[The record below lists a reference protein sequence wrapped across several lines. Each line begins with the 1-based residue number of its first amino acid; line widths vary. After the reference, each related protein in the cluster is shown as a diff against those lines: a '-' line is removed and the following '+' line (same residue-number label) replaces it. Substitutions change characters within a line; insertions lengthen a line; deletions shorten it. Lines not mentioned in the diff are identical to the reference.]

1 MHIADGI
8 LNVKVV
14 IGADIVAAAPL
25 IYSIYKLSYKE
36 LPKTALMSTLFF
48 VASFIHVPFG
58 PTSIHLILNGIL
70 GIILGIHSIS
80 AIFVALLLQFL
91 LFGYGGLTTLG
102 LNTLNM
108 FAGAMVA
115 NYIYKGTKISAFL
128 SGFLAVFISA
138 IFLSLSLALSGKK
151 FIEVAYASFFAHL
164 PLMIIEGIVTMFIV
178 EYLNKLWGEVK

>member
-8 LNVKVV
+8 LNAKVV
-14 IGADIVAAAPL
+14 IGADLIAAAPL
-25 IYSIYKLSYKE
+25 IYSVYKITYKE

-48 VASFIHVPFG
+48 VASFIHVPLG
-58 PTSIHLILNGIL
+58 PTSIHLVLNGIL

-108 FAGAMVA
+108 FAGAVA
-115 NYIYKGTKISAFL
+115 AYYIYRGTKLSAFL
-128 SGFLAVFISA
+128 SGFLAVFVSA
-138 IFLSLSLALSGKK
+138 TFLSLSLALSGKK
-151 FIEVAYASFFAHL
+151 FLEVAYASFIAHF

-178 EYLNKLWGEVK
+178 EYLKKLWGHIK